1 MNKAVIPFEREAVD
15 CNRQGKQPRPPSM
28 GVGLFPDQA
37 YLNEQRYVI
46 MESFCRGNSVSSLT
60 KGRPTLK
67 LKLGTGMAAAGSNR
81 DI

>member
-1 MNKAVIPFEREAVD
+1 
-15 CNRQGKQPRPPSM
+15 M
-28 GVGLFPDQA
+28 GVGLFPEQA

-46 MESFCRGNSVSSLT
+46 MEPFCRGNNVSSLT

-67 LKLGTGMAAAGSNR
+67 LELGTGMAAAGSNR